1 MSEFIYKWV
10 CVVLTFPGNQKY
22 SEFVVFFLY
31 KGNILGAGTWYA
43 YRFDGLFD
51 GVFFSI
57 FFMVFSMAY
66 SDGMVYVAVSM

>member
-1 MSEFIYKWV
+1 MSEFIYKWA
-10 CVVLTFPGNQKY
+10 CVLTFPGNQKY

-31 KGNILGAGTWYA
+31 KGNILGADTWYA

-51 GVFFSI
+51 GVFSI
-57 FFMVFSMAY
+57 FLMVFLMAY